1 MPKELGLQNNKSP
14 SSNICLKNKDGLAFD
29 PFAIS
34 EVFQKFYSNLA
45 SNLVNKLP
53 ATVNKFGL
61 HSLEVYYKNVL
72 WLEENKFIFH
82 TIESNSVLKLL
93 KNGEVNKAAGID
105 NISGQFLKDGA
116 NILATPVTQICN
128 LSIKLSHFPH
138 DCKLAKLKPLYKKG
152 SKTDP
157 KNYRPISLL
166 PIVSKIIEKIIHD
179 QTMEYLTDNKILYR
193 YQSGFRK
200 NHSTDTCL
208 SYLTDKILTGF
219 DSGLLTGFYPRDFEI
234 LGWCPAGPVLT

>member
-128 LSIKLSHFPH
+128 LNLSIKLSHFPH
-138 DCKLAKLKPLYKKG
+138 DCKLAKLKPLYKK
-152 SKTDP
+152 SCKIDP
-157 KNYRPISLL
+157 KNYWPISLL

-179 QTMEYLTDNKILYR
+179 QTMEYLTDQR
-193 YQSGFRK
+193 Q
-200 NHSTDTCL
+200 
-208 SYLTDKILTGF
+208 
-219 DSGLLTGFYPRDFEI
+219 
-234 LGWCPAGPVLT
+234 